1 MYILG
6 LDALNNSTDDILS
19 LRTIYIYIY
28 IQNAKASKSTFDYLE
43 TLRKPNFYGVR
54 FAGYLVELFT

>member
-19 LRTIYIYIY
+19 LRTIYIY

>member
-19 LRTIYIYIY
+19 LRTIY

>member
-6 LDALNNSTDDILS
+6 LDALNNTDDILS
-19 LRTIYIYIY
+19 LRTIY